1 MKNYERIV
9 SKTDIENIH
18 ELSLKILA
26 SVGIQFE
33 HPRALEILNANGCRV
48 DGQKV
53 FFDRSIIEETI
64 EKIPASFELYTQ
76 TGPTTVG
83 HGSMLMEPVSGN
95 IYINDGAKIR
105 RTTNEDTVNMFKLA
119 DTSDIITSNYLNY
132 FSDESSMTEDERL
145 FYQTA
150 MMLKYSNKATL
161 EIYPFPLGLP
171 HDYDFE
177 AMYCRSFEFINT
189 FYGNDTPHGIY
200 LVNPLSPLCYD
211 TDPLQKLMIMAEH
224 GIPMML
230 APCAMPMLTAPY
242 SVYSMI
248 AMTNAEVLAGAVLTQ
263 LIAPGHPMVF
273 GNTSASTNLRTVQ
286 LAIGSP
292 ETALVSYA
300 LAGLADFYQVP
311 FRTAG
316 GLSDAKSCDV
326 QAGLESMLM
335 CMTTLDIKP
344 DYILHGCGTIGSFN
358 VMSFDKFLMD
368 EEAYRMAARFLK
380 GIDTSEEKS
389 CFDLLTEIGPR
400 GNFLHGRTPKMFKE
414 EFFTPKLLNKE
425 DPNQWQ
431 NAGSRPLTDAL
442 SEERAKRIAAYN
454 PPKLSS
460 EQEWL
465 VNQYIPHKYRET
477 L

>member
-1 MKNYERIV
+1 MKSYERII

-18 ELSLKILA
+18 ELSLRIL
-26 SVGIQFE
+26 SSIGIQFE
-33 HPRALEILNANGCRV
+33 HPEALQILKSSGCRV

-53 FFDRSIIEETI
+53 FFDRPIVEETLAQ
-64 EKIPASFELYTQ
+64 IPASFNLYTQ
-76 TGPTTVG
+76 SGSVTVG
-83 HGSMLMEPVSGN
+83 GGSMLMEPVSGN
-95 IYINDGAKIR
+95 IYINDQGKIR
-105 RTTNEDTVNMFKLA
+105 RTTNTDAIEMFKLA

-132 FSDESSMTEDERL
+132 FSDESGMTDDERL

-171 HDYDFE
+171 HNYDFE
-177 AMYCRSFEFINT
+177 GMYCRSFELINE
-189 FYGNDTPHGIY
+189 FFGNDIPHGIY

-211 TDPLQKLMIMAEH
+211 ADPLQKLMIMARH

-263 LIAPGHPMVF
+263 LVKPGHPMVF
-273 GNTSASTNLRTVQ
+273 GNTSASTNLRSVQ

-300 LAGLADFYQVP
+300 LAGLADLYQVP

-316 GLSDAKSCDV
+316 GLSDAKNCDV
-326 QAGLESMLM
+326 QAGMESMMM
-335 CMTTLDIKP
+335 CLATLDIRP

-368 EEAYRMAARFLK
+368 EEAYSMVSRFLK
-380 GIDTSEEKS
+380 GIDTTEEKS
-389 CFDLLTEIGPR
+389 CFDTLLKVGPR

-414 EFFTPKLLNKE
+414 EFFTPTLLNKE

-431 NAGSRPLTDAL
+431 NSGSHPLSDAL
-442 SEERAKRIAAYN
+442 LQERKKRIDAYT
-454 PPKLSS
+454 PPALSS
-460 EQEWL
+460 EQERL
-465 VNQYIPHKYRET
+465 VDKFIPVQYRET